1 MTALLGTFSIN
12 YYYLNPL
19 VLLLSKRSN
28 LYRVHCST
36 MYGVLS
42 SRRPRA
48 IAMFPGSNFHSSAG
62 SFRIP
67 DLGLKHAPSNAY
79 NNLMPIADRSILRPN
94 YWVYCGMDPSL
105 LLQIWYPIRY
115 ISVITECFSTV
126 AERCKRVHRSRR
138 HENVDAWH
146 ISPPSPLISR
156 DVTRDLFKYKT
167 KYTEFRFQFPF
178 LVS

>member
-48 IAMFPGSNFHSSAG
+48 IAMFPGFNLRSTLSR

-94 YWVYCGMDPSL
+94 Y
-105 LLQIWYPIRY
+105 
-115 ISVITECFSTV
+115 
-126 AERCKRVHRSRR
+126 
-138 HENVDAWH
+138 
-146 ISPPSPLISR
+146 
-156 DVTRDLFKYKT
+156 
-167 KYTEFRFQFPF
+167 
-178 LVS
+178 